1 MKWEREFEI
10 AFVGLTQG
18 EHHFNYHIE
27 DSFFEHFAKPD
38 FEKSDIEVKMTLDKK
53 SDAFLVHFDIHG
65 KANTACDRC
74 GDDFEMRIW
83 DEFDHVIKLVD
94 DSDVS
99 TRNELDPEVMYVS
112 RMDSILDVS
121 KLIYEYILFSLPIQK
136 VHATD
141 ADGNSTCNEEVIKRI
156 NTHAPNTTNKMW
168 DALKNK
174 IKNENE

>member
-18 EHHFNYHIE
+18 EHHFNYQIR

-53 SDAFLVHFDIHG
+53 SDAFLAHFDIHG
-65 KANTACDRC
+65 KAIAACDRC

-83 DEFDHVIKLVD
+83 DEFDHVIQLVD

-99 TRNELDPEVMYVS
+99 IKNDVDPEVMYLS

-121 KLIYEYILFSLPIQK
+121 KLVYEYILFSLPIQK

-141 ADGNSTCNEEVIKRI
+141 NDGNSTCNEDVINRI
-156 NTHAPNTTNKMW
+156 NTHAPNTSNKMW

-174 IKNENE
+174 IKKENE